1 MKLLFRRNEVHAHD
15 IERGDVLKDNRD
27 GSMWAVL
34 VAGPHDLRIRMLASD
49 TMKAITYFGL
59 VNFTR
64 VGRKYAR
71 FQRRP
76 DLAI

>member
-34 VAGPHDLRIRMLASD
+34 VADPHDLRIRML
-49 TMKAITYFGL
+49 TKAITY
-59 VNFTR
+59 FTR